1 MSSCHILVAQISSC
15 GNKRVPWG
23 QKLSLSRT
31 TAQTKERDRKKE
43 RENYQVNR
51 KKRKQEEN
59 RMQKIIEMSKKKIS
73 RVKRRYCILEI
84 RTGGKKEENSRN
96 EKKSNAC

>member
-1 MSSCHILVAQISSC
+1 MA
-15 GNKRVPWG
+15 
-23 QKLSLSRT
+23 
-31 TAQTKERDRKKE
+31 TKECPGGKSFPYQELLLKHKRETEKKE

-84 RTGGKKEENSRN
+84 RTGGKKEEKFQ
-96 EKKSNAC
+96 E